1 MASALRPTI
10 LRLARRLRQMRAHD
24 FDLGTGQL
32 QAMGCLF
39 RNGPMAIGELAQREK
54 VKPPSMTRTVD
65 SLEDLGLAT
74 REASDVDRRRSMVA
88 LTATGRALVIKDRQ
102 RRDAW
107 LTQRVAAL
115 TPQERDILRQAIPL
129 LEKVT
134 AE

>member
-10 LRLARRLRQMRAHD
+10 LRLARRPRQRRAPD
-24 FDLGTGQL
+24 ADRGTGQL